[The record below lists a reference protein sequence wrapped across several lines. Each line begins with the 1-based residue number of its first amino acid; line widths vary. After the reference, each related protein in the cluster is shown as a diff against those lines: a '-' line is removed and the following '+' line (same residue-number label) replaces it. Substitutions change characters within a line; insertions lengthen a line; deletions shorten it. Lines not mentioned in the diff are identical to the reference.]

1 MAVFPS
7 TLPMQSVARGKET
20 GHRMRLAI
28 ACAASLLLVTS
39 IGIYGA
45 SYYLLPL
52 DQRPFSDK
60 YEMLKPSG
68 TIGLKLGILGTVLF
82 VIIFLYALRKVVP
95 WLGRL
100 GSARHWM
107 DFHIIAGVTAPIVIA
122 YHASFKFYGIAGV
135 AFWLMLAVAMSGIIG
150 RYLYAQIPRSLSAA
164 ELSLG
169 ELQKAESELAENLR
183 DQSVYSTEQL
193 NRVLRVPS
201 AEHVRHNGPLP
212 AIGMMLVHDI
222 RRLFQVAA
230 LRRKVSGLGGKFMTA
245 GGLFSSGNPEV
256 ERVIRL
262 VKQKSAISKRVVY
275 LDQARRVFHLWH
287 VIHRPFSYAFA
298 VLAIF
303 HIAVV
308 MGMGFAT
315 MGFR

>member
-1 MAVFPS
+1 
-7 TLPMQSVARGKET
+7 
-20 GHRMRLAI
+20 
-28 ACAASLLLVTS
+28 
-39 IGIYGA
+39 
-45 SYYLLPL
+45 
-52 DQRPFSDK
+52 
-60 YEMLKPSG
+60 
-68 TIGLKLGILGTVLF
+68 
-82 VIIFLYALRKVVP
+82 
-95 WLGRL
+95 
-100 GSARHWM
+100 
-107 DFHIIAGVTAPIVIA
+107 
-122 YHASFKFYGIAGV
+122 
-135 AFWLMLAVAMSGIIG
+135 
-150 RYLYAQIPRSLSAA
+150 
-164 ELSLG
+164 
-169 ELQKAESELAENLR
+169 
-183 DQSVYSTEQL
+183 
-193 NRVLRVPS
+193 
-201 AEHVRHNGPLP
+201 
-212 AIGMMLVHDI
+212 MMLVHDI